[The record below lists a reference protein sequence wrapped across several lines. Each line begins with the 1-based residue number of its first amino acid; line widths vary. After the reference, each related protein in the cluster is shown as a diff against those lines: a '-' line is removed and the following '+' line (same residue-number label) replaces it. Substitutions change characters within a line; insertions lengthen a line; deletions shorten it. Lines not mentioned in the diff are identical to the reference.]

1 MMMDRAPR
9 LLIIASLAVAL
20 VLQLIELPYVLAV
33 LRPMFVPLVLVY
45 WVMVVP
51 QPTGL
56 FTAWIVGL
64 LLDVLLGTVLGQHAL
79 GLTVLVFVT
88 LQLRGILSLYP
99 IWQEALALTG
109 IWLLYSLIMFWIDGA
124 TGHHA
129 DPWLRW
135 LPLATTGPCWPVVFG
150 LLNSLQRRSQND
162 PLAL

>member
-1 MMMDRAPR
+1 MNGRAPR
-9 LLIIASLAVAL
+9 LLMIASLAVAM
-20 VLQLIELPYVLAV
+20 VLQLLELPYALAAV
-33 LRPMFVPLVLVY
+33 RPLFVPLVLVY

-64 LLDVLLGTVLGQHAL
+64 LLDVLLGSVLGQHAL
-79 GLTVLVFVT
+79 GLTVMVFVT
-88 LQLRGILSLYP
+88 LQVRGILSLYP

-109 IWLLYSLIMFWIDGA
+109 IWLLYSLIMFWVDGA

-135 LPLATTGPCWPVVFG
+135 LPLLTTGLCWPPAFV
-150 LLNSLQRRSQND
+150 LMNSLNRRAQHD